1 MQILTNEL
9 ARIQTKFN
17 HPEAT
22 VPTSIQSQCEGF
34 NTDVNILIGPG
45 SENTCLR
52 GGGGVGWEGVADNTG
67 ADQSERTCYKR
78 NFNFLAS
85 LCS

>member
-1 MQILTNEL
+1 MQILTNEF

-22 VPTSIQSQCEGF
+22 VPTSIQSQCESF
-34 NTDVNILIGPG
+34 NPNVNILIGPG

-52 GGGGVGWEGVADNTG
+52 GEGGGVVNNTG
-67 ADQSERTCYKR
+67 ADQPERTCFKR

>member
-34 NTDVNILIGPG
+34 NTNVNILIGPG

-52 GGGGVGWEGVADNTG
+52 GGGGGGGGGGRTTQVQTSL
-67 ADQSERTCYKR
+67 SE
-78 NFNFLAS
+78 LAIS
-85 LCS
+85 EISIF

>member
-52 GGGGVGWEGVADNTG
+52 GGGGWGGRGLRTTQVQTSL
-67 ADQSERTCYKR
+67 SE
-78 NFNFLAS
+78 LATS
-85 LCS
+85 EISIF